1 MNLEVFNAE
10 VEDTIQL
17 YENLNPFRNGNGF
30 EANNG
35 NDSTL
40 NDLLISSVSI
50 KTDKKDL
57 LRIYSL
63 SQLLNQEIIRLEER
77 NLAKRALQ
85 YELSIIIDELI
96 PQNDTAESSKLIPRC
111 KEIMAELQ

>member
-1 MNLEVFNAE
+1 M
-10 VEDTIQL
+10 

-40 NDLLISSVSI
+40 NDLLKSSISI
-50 KTDKKDL
+50 KTNKKAF

-63 SQLLNQEIIRLEER
+63 SQLINQEIIRLEER
-77 NLAKRALQ
+77 NLAKRAL
-85 YELSIIIDELI
+85 
-96 PQNDTAESSKLIPRC
+96 
-111 KEIMAELQ
+111 